1 MPATIPHRTDLA
13 LARAIGPIR
22 PSLLRVHEPESPES
36 IYLRE
41 QARLQ
46 EAGVRLKDSRATA
59 ERYHEAR
66 ERGLETE
73 AAK

>member
-1 MPATIPHRTDLA
+1 MTIPHWTDVV
-13 LARAIGPIR
+13 LARMTGPSR
-22 PSLLRVHEPESPES
+22 PASILRVHEPDSPES
-36 IYLRE
+36 QYLRE
-41 QARLQ
+41 QAT
-46 EAGVRLKDSRATA
+46 RLKDSRQMA

>member
-1 MPATIPHRTDLA
+1 MPDTIPHWTDLA
-13 LARAIGPIR
+13 LARAIGPLR
-22 PSLLRVHEPESPES
+22 PASILRIAEPDSPES

-41 QARLQ
+41 QAT
-46 EAGVRLKDSRATA
+46 RLKDSRKMA